1 MSSIAERFQRLRAAV
16 PPEVTIILAAKR
28 RTADEVRQALDA
40 GATDFGHNYVQEA
53 ATLIADLGEDA
64 RRGRWHLIG
73 HLQKNKINQ
82 ALPLFDS
89 VQTVDSLKSAQ
100 DLSNRVQR
108 AGKKVL
114 PILLEINVAGEASK
128 AGIHPE
134 AHAPFDAF
142 LKELLRDIAAL
153 PHLRLDGL
161 MTMGPPLADP
171 EAMRPYFRRVK
182 QWLDLGRELAL
193 PTAPMTQLSMGMSGS
208 YGVAVAE
215 GATMIRVGSL
225 VFGPRST

>member
-1 MSSIAERFQRLRAAV
+1 MSSIAERYQRLRAAV
-16 PPEVTIILAAKR
+16 PPEVTIVLAAKR
-28 RTADEVRQALDA
+28 RTAEEVRQALDA

-53 ATLIADLGEDA
+53 AALIADLGEDA
-64 RRGRWHLIG
+64 TRGRWHMIG

-82 ALPLFDS
+82 ALPLFHT

-100 DLSNRVQR
+100 DLSNRVER
-108 AGKKVL
+108 AGKAIL

-134 AHAPFDAF
+134 AHAPFADF
-142 LKELLRDIAAL
+142 LQQLVRDIAAL

-161 MTMGPPLADP
+161 MTMGPPRTEP
-171 EAMRPYFRRVK
+171 EGMRPYFRQVK
-182 QWLDLGRELAL
+182 EWLDLGRVLAL
-193 PTAPMTQLSMGMSGS
+193 PTAPMTQLSMGMSSS
-208 YGVAVAE
+208 YAVAIEE